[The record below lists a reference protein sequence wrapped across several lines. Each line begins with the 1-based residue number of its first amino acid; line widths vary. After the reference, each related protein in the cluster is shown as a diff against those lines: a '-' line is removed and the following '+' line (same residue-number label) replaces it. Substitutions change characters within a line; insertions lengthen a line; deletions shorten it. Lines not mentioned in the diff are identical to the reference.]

1 MPTTTVQI
9 TPTCSQLLIT
19 VNGPPVTTLD
29 GRLNGNQIS
38 FLNFTYEDYAMR
50 RKAEVLK
57 HKEKN
62 TNTNKSTYTYL
73 SQNGYY
79 SRANLKR
86 FIDQRTVSCNASSS
100 SACSGVVGSTTTYY
114 LNASVPYF
122 PSI

>member
-19 VNGPPVTTLD
+19 VKGPPITSID

-38 FLNFTYEDYAMR
+38 FINYTYADYAMR

-57 HKEKN
+57 HKDKD
-62 TNTNKSTYTYL
+62 TTTNKSSYSYL

-79 SRANLKR
+79 SKANLKR
-86 FIDQRTVSCNASSS
+86 FIDQKRVVCDASSTS
-100 SACSGVVGSTTTYY
+100 SCSGVVGSTTTYY
-114 LNASVPYF
+114 LNASIPYF
-122 PSI
+122 SSI

>member
-29 GRLNGNQIS
+29 GRLTGNQIS
-38 FLNFTYEDYAMR
+38 FLNFTYDDYAMR

-57 HKEKN
+57 HKEKD
-62 TNTNKSTYTYL
+62 TNTNKSTYAYL

-86 FIDQRTVSCNASSS
+86 FIDQRTVACNASSS